1 MQKLRSLRQQLRNC
15 KAKVSDGFFAVV
27 LYFLVMIGRSQI
39 NASKNGLGTAKR
51 ICAVLLLLVVSNSA
65 LLVYIAILTSS
76 CHNALRQNL
85 NSTIRKPTR
94 TNGLSAFIDD
104 DDICSNDDSSQTPI
118 QQRKIIQRVFV
129 VGASHSGTSIL
140 ERTIGN
146 MIGVMC
152 IGFESKLFDG
162 SYSTANVLSQLSNWD
177 MLARTGGYTHWVEKT
192 PAHICHLRE
201 IFATSP
207 DAKIV
212 WIHRE
217 PHKVALSLIARRD
230 NLFKNAS
237 LALNFWADSNRCVLD
252 MLPNPN
258 ILEVTHR
265 DFTSMDRVYSVL
277 ANISAFLGL
286 AQNVHDPLALLG
298 PSTAERCHPVT
309 CQRYANDTA
318 KREDLRTA
326 LLRTLV
332 DDPHHRRRRLGQHSE
347 RRSWQLCQPWYGDRN
362 QPPPMASARFLNY
375 AKAPRVG
382 DIVRRLYPHLLSS
395 SSSAEVAQTSDAVP
409 EQDQVD
415 RRSARLDPQQ

>member
-1 MQKLRSLRQQLRNC
+1 MKARDQNRSTNRTEKTNRFCLIL
-15 KAKVSDGFFAVV
+15 
-27 LYFLVMIGRSQI
+27 I
-39 NASKNGLGTAKR
+39 
-51 ICAVLLLLVVSNSA
+51 LLILSNSA
-65 LLVYIAILTSS
+65 ILLFFAINS
-76 CHNALRQNL
+76 C
-85 NSTIRKPTR
+85 
-94 TNGLSAFIDD
+94 TNIQQKWP
-104 DDICSNDDSSQTPI
+104 DSSFEYPSKRI
-118 QQRKIIQRVFV
+118 KFENLSISGFYNRPSHRDSSLSKPGSFVQRVFV

-152 IGFESKLFDG
+152 IGFESKLFV
-162 SYSTANVLSQLSNWD
+162 TADTRANRTAKLSMWD
-177 MLARTGGYTHWVEKT
+177 MLARNSGYTHWVEKT